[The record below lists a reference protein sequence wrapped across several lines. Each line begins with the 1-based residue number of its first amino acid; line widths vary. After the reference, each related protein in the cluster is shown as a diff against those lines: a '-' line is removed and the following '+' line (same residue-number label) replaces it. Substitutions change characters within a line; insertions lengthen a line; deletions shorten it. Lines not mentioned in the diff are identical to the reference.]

1 MGSIESQP
9 VAMMLQKCQKIT
21 YFSRSYT
28 NSNAIENK
36 EEMFILSQGRRIISG
51 MDDYKNNDLK
61 NTEEVSRIL
70 KVPVFI
76 FKGKYTNMY

>member
-1 MGSIESQP
+1 
-9 VAMMLQKCQKIT
+9 
-21 YFSRSYT
+21 
-28 NSNAIENK
+28 
-36 EEMFILSQGRRIISG
+36 MFILSQGRRIFPG

-61 NTEEVSRIL
+61 NTGEVSRIL